1 MVIIQEFG
9 VAVTSA
15 KEMKKK
21 IAVEAEKE
29 GEVEQ
34 VEDEV
39 EVMDDGRRVFNK
51 KTMKDQHGNYPV
63 WLSSRK
69 LKKAVKRNKTTKRNQ
84 KKKGK
89 KS

>member
-1 MVIIQEFG
+1 M
-9 VAVTSA
+9 TDA

-21 IAVEAEKE
+21 FVVEAEKE
-29 GEVEQ
+29 GEVEP

-69 LKKAVKRNKTTKRNQ
+69 LKKAVKRNQTTKRNQ

>member
-1 MVIIQEFG
+1 
-9 VAVTSA
+9 
-15 KEMKKK
+15 MKKK
-21 IAVEAEKE
+21 IVVEAEKE
-29 GEVEQ
+29 GEVEP

-69 LKKAVKRNKTTKRNQ
+69 LKKAVKRNQTTKRNQ

>member
-1 MVIIQEFG
+1 M
-9 VAVTSA
+9 TNA

-21 IAVEAEKE
+21 IVVEAEKE
-29 GEVEQ
+29 GEVET
-34 VEDEV
+34 VVDEV

-69 LKKAVKRNKTTKRNQ
+69 LKKAVKRNQTTKRNQ

>member
-1 MVIIQEFG
+1 
-9 VAVTSA
+9 
-15 KEMKKK
+15 MKKK
-21 IAVEAEKE
+21 IVVEADKE
-29 GEVEQ
+29 GEVEP

-69 LKKAVKRNKTTKRNQ
+69 LKKAVKRNQTTKRNQ

>member
-1 MVIIQEFG
+1 
-9 VAVTSA
+9 
-15 KEMKKK
+15 MKKK
-21 IAVEAEKE
+21 IVVEAEKE
-29 GEVEQ
+29 GEVET

-69 LKKAVKRNKTTKRNQ
+69 LKKAVKRNQTTKRNQ

>member
-1 MVIIQEFG
+1 M
-9 VAVTSA
+9 TNA

-21 IAVEAEKE
+21 IVVEAEKE
-29 GEVEQ
+29 GEVET

-69 LKKAVKRNKTTKRNQ
+69 LKKAVKRNQTTKRNQ

-89 KS
+89 KELK

>member
-1 MVIIQEFG
+1 
-9 VAVTSA
+9 
-15 KEMKKK
+15 MKKK
-21 IAVEAEKE
+21 TVVEAEKE
-29 GEVEQ
+29 GEVEP

-69 LKKAVKRNKTTKRNQ
+69 LKKAVKRNQTTKRNQ

>member
-1 MVIIQEFG
+1 M
-9 VAVTSA
+9 TNA

-21 IAVEAEKE
+21 IVVEADKE
-29 GEVEQ
+29 GEVEP

-69 LKKAVKRNKTTKRNQ
+69 LKKAVKRNQTTKRNQ

>member
-1 MVIIQEFG
+1 M
-9 VAVTSA
+9 TNA

-21 IAVEAEKE
+21 IVVEAEKE
-29 GEVEQ
+29 GEVEP

-69 LKKAVKRNKTTKRNQ
+69 LKKAVKRNQTTKRNQ

>member
-1 MVIIQEFG
+1 MVIIQVFG
-9 VAVTSA
+9 VAVTNA

-21 IAVEAEKE
+21 IVVDAEKE

-69 LKKAVKRNKTTKRNQ
+69 LKKAVKRNQTTKRNQ

>member
-1 MVIIQEFG
+1 M
-9 VAVTSA
+9 TNA

-21 IAVEAEKE
+21 TVVEAEKE
-29 GEVEQ
+29 GEVEP
-34 VEDEV
+34 EDEV

-69 LKKAVKRNKTTKRNQ
+69 LKKAVKRNQTTKRNQ

>member
-1 MVIIQEFG
+1 M
-9 VAVTSA
+9 TNA

-21 IAVEAEKE
+21 IVVEAEKE
-29 GEVEQ
+29 GEVET

-69 LKKAVKRNKTTKRNQ
+69 LKKAVKRNQTTKRNQ

>member
-1 MVIIQEFG
+1 
-9 VAVTSA
+9 
-15 KEMKKK
+15 MKKK
-21 IAVEAEKE
+21 IVVDAEKE
-29 GEVEQ
+29 GVVEQ

-39 EVMDDGRRVFNK
+39 EVMDDGRRVYNK

-69 LKKAVKRNKTTKRNQ
+69 LKKAVKRNQTTKRNQ